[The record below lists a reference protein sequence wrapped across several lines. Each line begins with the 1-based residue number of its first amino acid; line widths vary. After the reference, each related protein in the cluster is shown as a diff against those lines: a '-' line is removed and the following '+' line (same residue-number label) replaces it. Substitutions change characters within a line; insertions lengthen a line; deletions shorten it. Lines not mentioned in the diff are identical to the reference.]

1 MKNDKDINSSL
12 SEIKKVLIDESE
24 TSKNKTEKNDI
35 FLLEDVV
42 KKVELNKKLNKEKID
57 EKSIINISENKSK
70 KINLIKKSKIK
81 KEKITNLKKVN
92 KKSNPVENVINKEIK
107 PIIQNWIKNNFTK
120 EDHIVLKLK
129 LTAAYIPSFC
139 WRKYK

>member
-1 MKNDKDINSSL
+1 M
-12 SEIKKVLIDESE
+12 
-24 TSKNKTEKNDI
+24 
-35 FLLEDVV
+35 LEDVV

-107 PIIQNWIKNNFTK
+107 PIIQNWIKNNLRVFVK
-120 EDHIVLKLK
+120 KVVLEEFKAISK
-129 LTAAYIPSFC
+129 SAFKKKSVS
-139 WRKYK
+139 K